1 MKGVVFAIN
10 SLILMIVSSFISW
23 GVTYLGLKYI
33 LGFDLVWNLYV
44 VLLLSTIMG
53 WASSW
58 VPFVVLVWHKG
69 KE

>member
-10 SLILMIVSSFISW
+10 SLILMMVSSFISW

-33 LGFDLVWNLYV
+33 LGFDLVWNWSAAL
-44 VLLLSTIMG
+44 VLAAIMG

-58 VPFVVLVWHKG
+58 VPFVVLIWYKD